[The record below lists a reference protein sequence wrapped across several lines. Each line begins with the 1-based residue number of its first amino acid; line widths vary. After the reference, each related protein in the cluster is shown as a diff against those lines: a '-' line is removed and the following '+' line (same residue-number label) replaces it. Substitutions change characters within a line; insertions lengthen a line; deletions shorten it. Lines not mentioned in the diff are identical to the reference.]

1 LLKNIYK
8 MQYLKGSG
16 TPVLYIG
23 RPVPIDGP
31 CSFQAGSFKSCLIA
45 LEDEPGDGLGFEFR

>member
-1 LLKNIYK
+1 